1 MSKPEQ
7 TEDHNPV
14 EALAEELE
22 QDMLALYH
30 SPILVETALLEA
42 LGYSSLVALRE
53 AIRKRRIGVPVF
65 KFEHRHGKYAL
76 VKDVARYLA
85 EKRFTS
91 TNLDNKE
98 VCQK

>member
-1 MSKPEQ
+1 MSELVKKAEMTF
-7 TEDHNPV
+7 TEFA
-14 EALAEELE
+14 EALEK
-22 QDMLALYH
+22 DMLVLYK
-30 SPILVETALLEA
+30 SPIISNETLQVA
-42 LGYSSLVALRE
+42 LGYSSLDALRQ
-53 AIRKRRIGVPVF
+53 AIRKHRVGVPVF
-65 KFEHRHGKYAL
+65 NIENRNGKYAL